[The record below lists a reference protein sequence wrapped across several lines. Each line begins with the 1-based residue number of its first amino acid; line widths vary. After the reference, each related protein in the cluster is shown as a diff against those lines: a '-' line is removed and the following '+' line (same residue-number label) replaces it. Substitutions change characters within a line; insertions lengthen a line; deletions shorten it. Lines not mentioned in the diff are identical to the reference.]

1 MVEIPIGR
9 DTQIREQE
17 SEEIETHTERERQRH
32 HIAEMVCDFSPAVLV
47 FAIFLRRSIDMDG
60 SVVVIRIYFGFRF
73 RNRATIY
80 PT

>member
-1 MVEIPIGR
+1 MVEKPIGK

-17 SEEIETHTERERQRH
+17 SERDRKRERETSQCGNGLRFLTTTL
-32 HIAEMVCDFSPAVLV
+32 VV
-47 FAIFLRRSIDMDG
+47 FAIFIHRSIDMDG
-60 SVVVIRIYFGFRF
+60 NVVVIRIYFDFRF